1 MAEEGDLAAM
11 ARLIDAEALEKK
23 LVEQFSDEW
32 GAKNLIV
39 QEAYNYV
46 HDAPTVTGITLR
58 ELLETSNSDVRV
70 DVNWYHLNGDEH
82 GWRDIKGYVCDI
94 LCDEEMIADVLLDG
108 KVSWFSVRD
117 NELYVMLEDNYA
129 LC

>member
-1 MAEEGDLAAM
+1 M

-23 LVEQFSDEW
+23 LAEQFSDDWCAENMI
-32 GAKNLIV
+32 A

-46 HDAPTVTGITLR
+46 HDAPTVSGITLR
-58 ELLETSNSDVRV
+58 ELLETSKCDVIV
-70 DVNWYHLNGDEH
+70 DVNWYHLNGNEH

-94 LCDEEMIADVLLDG
+94 LSGSEVIADALLDG
-108 KVSWFSVRD
+108 KVSWFSVED
-117 NELYVMLEDNYA
+117 NELYVMLEDNYGA